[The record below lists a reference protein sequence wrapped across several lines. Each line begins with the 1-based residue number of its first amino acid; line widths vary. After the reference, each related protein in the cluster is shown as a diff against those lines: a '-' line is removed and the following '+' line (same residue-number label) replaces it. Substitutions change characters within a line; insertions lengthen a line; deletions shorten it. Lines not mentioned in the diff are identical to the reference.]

1 MANDISAILKS
12 IVNDLMG
19 IVMEH
24 GSVRD
29 ELKHLNST
37 NLPLTIAQRVLLRQ
51 MNHRRQALIEHYES
65 QSLGRIGFT
74 GELLKEAIDLLESWK
89 EDYNTPLSLVRE
101 IPVELLGYIFELVI
115 SEALRK
121 NETHMHHGGFPTL
134 SSLLYLSQVCS
145 RWRSICHCTPK
156 LWTVLPQCFNKPI
169 ATPDLDAELAFLW
182 CQRAAPYPVDLS
194 LQGREHTIPI
204 PLLPTLTQCAGSIGT
219 LRLYASD
226 TEFLSLPQNTSM
238 SMTFPVLEYLSLT
251 VNSHYSPDYESNP
264 DGRLVRMDFRPPVES
279 SFDQI
284 LPLIERLHAPQL
296 SRLELRL
303 KHTVPDIRLYGGQLR
318 ELELCLV
325 SPSNHSEPGDTTLPS
340 RNIFAGLR
348 HCTRLV
354 SLKLQIDFRG
364 RIDGHDGHLVLDEL
378 ELFQVDFGYE
388 FDGDDIME
396 VFSILTLPKLKE
408 LYTWFPDDFT
418 WNAQVMR
425 SFKDRSDFSL
435 RRLALGNCG
444 DDVSPD
450 DLWEFIGSMDTL
462 EELSVG
468 RYVHGLEL
476 LPYLLPR
483 TGTQYCPLPI
493 LRVLEVLIWTF
504 GDGPTPETDGLVERL
519 VKSRWWTD
527 PAQRSYHRWAR
538 VHIAKDG
545 IMESAY
551 PEVDMDMISP
561 EAEQR
566 MAVIASEGLSL
577 DFDGRY
583 NTIWLV

>member
-169 ATPDLDAELAFLW
+169 ATPDLDAELAFL
-182 CQRAAPYPVDLS
+182 C
-194 LQGREHTIPI
+194 
-204 PLLPTLTQCAGSIGT
+204 
-219 LRLYASD
+219 
-226 TEFLSLPQNTSM
+226 
-238 SMTFPVLEYLSLT
+238 
-251 VNSHYSPDYESNP
+251 HYSPDYESNP

-340 RNIFAGLR
+340 RNIFAVLR